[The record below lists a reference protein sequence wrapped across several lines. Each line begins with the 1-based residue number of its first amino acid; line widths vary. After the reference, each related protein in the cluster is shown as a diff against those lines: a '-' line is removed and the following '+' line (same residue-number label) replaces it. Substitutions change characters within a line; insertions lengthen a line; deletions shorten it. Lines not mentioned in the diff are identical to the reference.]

1 MRPVTTTRHRHRQAG
16 ASLVEL
22 MIALVLGLL
31 VTAAIYQVFLSNQH
45 TQRMQQALSHIQENG
60 RFALDMISRDIR
72 HAGYHGGCGAAYD
85 HVENSEAP
93 ATAEAVSDWQRDAS
107 ASPLTGHIEGSDVL
121 RLHHA
126 ADSQGAD
133 VESVSQGN
141 SLRLAD
147 VGQLTIVAGDI
158 VTLSNGV
165 QCDTFEIR
173 HVTPSG
179 NLIACIRGGGCG
191 GSGGN
196 SGGSGGNSGGNSGGG
211 NSDNSGGNS
220 GGGGGNSGGLRG
232 DYSQG
237 GMLYPE
243 PDTIHYY
250 IGQDVDGIPGLR
262 RYAVGGSNETLISG
276 AESLRI
282 RYGVGRGRVESYVEA
297 ADVDDWSRVLAV
309 RLSLLLRA
317 EEANVMPE
325 PVTLQMGN
333 ISFAAES
340 GDRRM
345 YQVFTTTV
353 GLRNRL
359 P

>member
-1 MRPVTTTRHRHRQAG
+1 MPIASPTYRHHQAG

-31 VTAAIYQVFLSNQH
+31 VTAAIYQVFLSNQQ

-72 HAGYHGGCGAAYD
+72 HAGYHGGCSVAYN
-85 HVENSEAP
+85 HVESGEELV
-93 ATAEAVSDWQRDAS
+93 TLDAVSGWQRDAT

-121 RLHHA
+121 RLHHG
-126 ADSQGAD
+126 ADSQGAE

-141 SLRLAD
+141 SLQLAD
-147 VGQLTIVAGDI
+147 VGQFPIEAGDI
-158 VTLSNGV
+158 VTLTNGV
-165 QCDTFEIR
+165 QCDTFEI
-173 HVTPSG
+173 HNPTPSG
-179 NLIACIRGGGCG
+179 SLIACIRGGSCG
-191 GSGGN
+191 
-196 SGGSGGNSGGNSGGG
+196 GGG
-211 NSDNSGGNS
+211 NS
-220 GGGGGNSGGLRG
+220 NSGGLRG
-232 DYSQG
+232 DYAEG
-237 GMLYPE
+237 AMLYPE

-250 IGQDVDGIPGLR
+250 IGQDVDGIPSLR
-262 RYAVGGSNETLISG
+262 RYVVGGSNEALISG

-282 RYGVGRGRVESYVEA
+282 RYGIGRGRVESYVG
-297 ADVDDWSRVLAV
+297 ADDIDDWTQVVAI
-309 RLSLLLRA
+309 RLSLLLRS

-325 PVTLQMGN
+325 PVSLQMGN
-333 ISFAAES
+333 ISFDAEP
-340 GDRRM
+340 GNRRM